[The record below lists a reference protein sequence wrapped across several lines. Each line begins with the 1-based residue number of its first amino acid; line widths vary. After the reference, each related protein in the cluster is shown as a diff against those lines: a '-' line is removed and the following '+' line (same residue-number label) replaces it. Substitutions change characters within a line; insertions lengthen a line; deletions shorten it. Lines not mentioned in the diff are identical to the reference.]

1 MKQKIEMFFKNK
13 SKFNQAVIFFF
24 VLGLLSLWIS
34 YYPVEK
40 SPTHSENFN
49 HDESVDTFIPKG
61 FVLVPLDLSNLES
74 LNSFIGQ
81 AGVVD
86 LYKSKDGQKGTKV
99 ATRVKIIR
107 APLNPQ
113 LFAALVPEEKS
124 SDLLNYNEAL
134 FAVVQNK
141 TEASGHIQAR
151 KTSVKKNII
160 YQN

>member
-1 MKQKIEMFFKNK
+1 MKQKIEQLIK
-13 SKFNQAVIFFF
+13 STSQARRAVLFFF
-24 VLGLLSLWIS
+24 VLGLISLWIS

-40 SPTHSENFN
+40 NQDNDVPKLEN
-49 HDESVDTFIPKG
+49 ESVDTYIPKG

-86 LYKSKDGQKGTKV
+86 LYKSRDGQKGTRI

-113 LFAALVPEEKS
+113 LFAALVPEERS
-124 SDLLNYNEAL
+124 SDLLNYNESL

-141 TEASGHIQAR
+141 SESSGSIHSQ
-151 KTSVKKNII
+151 KTMSKKSII

>member
-1 MKQKIEMFFKNK
+1 MKVKIESFFKNK
-13 SKFNQAVIFFF
+13 SLTGRSIIFFF
-24 VLGLLSLWIS
+24 ILGLISLWIS
-34 YYPVEK
+34 FYPSEK
-40 SPTHSENFN
+40 KNAPAENTQEL
-49 HDESVDTFIPKG
+49 ESVDTYIPKG
-61 FVLVPLDLSNLES
+61 FVLVPLDLTNLES

-86 LYKSKDGQKGTKV
+86 LYKSKNGEKGIRI

-113 LFAALVPEEKS
+113 LFAALVPENKS
-124 SDLLNYNEAL
+124 SDLLNVNESL

-141 TEASGHIQAR
+141 AEASGSIHSR
-151 KTSVKKNII
+151 KPTLRKSII

>member
-1 MKQKIEMFFKNK
+1 MKAKIESLFKSNPK
-13 SKFNQAVIFFF
+13 SSRSLLFFF
-24 VLGLLSLWIS
+24 LLGLISLWIGF
-34 YYPVEK
+34 YPLEKKPDSSEK
-40 SPTHSENFN
+40 SQEI
-49 HDESVDTFIPKG
+49 ESVDTYIPKG

-74 LNSFIGQ
+74 LNSFIGP

-86 LYKSKDGQKGTKV
+86 LYKSKNGQKGIRI

-113 LFAALVPEEKS
+113 LFAALVPEDKS
-124 SDLLNYNEAL
+124 SDLLNVNESL

-141 TEASGHIQAR
+141 TEAAGSIQSR
-151 KTSVKKNII
+151 KSLPQKNIT

>member
-1 MKQKIEMFFKNK
+1 MTRKIKTIFKTK
-13 SKFNQAVIFFF
+13 SSSYRAVIFFF

-40 SPTHSENFN
+40 TAAFSSQEDN
-49 HDESVDTFIPKG
+49 HESVDTFIPKG

-74 LNSFIGQ
+74 LNSFVGQ

-86 LYKSKDGQKGTKV
+86 LYKSKDGQRGRKI

-113 LFAALVPEEKS
+113 LFAALIPEEKS
-124 SDLLNYNEAL
+124 PDLLSDNEAL

-141 TEASGHIQAR
+141 AETHGSVQSR
-151 KTSVKKNII
+151 KTVVKKNII